1 MKTLIICFLFLSSLN
16 IFGTTIT
23 GVATA
28 NGKVIYTEKHNVTYN
43 DKLMY
48 DTMDSDYLDSK
59 NVKFLS
65 IKSDFKNSPY
75 VSNGK
80 VENIKK
86 NIVEIFSVDP
96 SHKKMMIEKTENGK
110 TYKLKM
116 DLETDAIGNLGFHNY
131 IVTHFDQLKNAGGDV
146 YFINT
151 QKLDQFK
158 FNIVTTKKENG
169 KVTFKVDP
177 DNMIFRAFI
186 PSMFLTYDEK
196 TKRVLSFEGQSNVEG
211 EDGKP
216 AKVLINYTYSAI

>member
-1 MKTLIICFLFLSSLN
+1 MKTIVSIILFVLTYN
-16 IFGTTIT
+16 ISATIIT
-23 GVATA
+23 GVATV
-28 NGKVIYTEKHNVTYN
+28 NGKIVYTEKHNVTYN

-48 DTMDSDYLDSK
+48 ETMDSDYLDSK
-59 NVKFLS
+59 NIKFLN
-65 IKSDFKNSPY
+65 IKSNFSLSPY
-75 VSNGK
+75 VSNGRVEDLKKK
-80 VENIKK
+80 VVEVYSVDANKK
-86 NIVEIFSVDP
+86 NMF
-96 SHKKMMIEKTENGK
+96 IEKTENGK

-116 DLETDAIGNLGFHNY
+116 QLESDAIGNLGFHNY
-131 IVTHFDQLKNAGGDV
+131 IVTHFDTLKNSGGDV

-196 TKRVLSFEGQSNVEG
+196 TKRVLSFEGQSNIEG

-216 AKVLINYTYSAI
+216 AKVLINYSYN